1 MIKRVTPKGSP
12 FKFQERKGVDMV
24 NLAYEVETLG
34 SRENFNKVVN
44 YAKTVIEVVGEIEG
58 NYNIADVLND
68 LIEQEK
74 IESNYVSPI
83 VSSLL
88 LDKYGYHAESWNLT
102 HTMTDFS
109 FVSAEIARW
118 KAVDLVIIYFHPE
131 LGVKVLNP
139 KKQDSF
145 QAVQNLKKNELVTI
159 FSGSIKGAV
168 SDEVKAL
175 AIEKCIALLS
185 NEKIKG
191 PSQLLK
197 GAIKI
202 KERKIIPRAVIA
214 PKKAEAKTK
223 KPVDKKV
230 ARSAAAQAAAPAAQA
245 PAPAQEGAKRMTP
258 FYSIPVSNELF
269 HNGNV
274 EAWKKIIESY
284 RTKYP
289 GTDVYIFYEGER
301 IHDINTLFKWGKVK
315 HGSVILIAAAGNNIK
330 DVAKLQKYL
339 RQGASPMFEAF
350 LKFPVNHVLNLF

>member
-1 MIKRVTPKGSP
+1 
-12 FKFQERKGVDMV
+12 MV

-44 YAKTVIEVVGEIEG
+44 YAKSVIEIVGEIEG

-68 LIEQEK
+68 LIEQGRV
-74 IESNYVSPI
+74 ESNHVSPI

-88 LDKYGYHAESWNLT
+88 LDKYGYDVESWNLAQNI
-102 HTMTDFS
+102 TDFS
-109 FVSAEIARW
+109 ALSDEMTRW
-118 KAVDLVIIYFHPE
+118 KAVDLVLIYFHPE
-131 LGVKVLNP
+131 LGVKVINP
-139 KKQDSF
+139 KRGESF
-145 QAVQNLKKNELVTI
+145 QSVQNMKKNELVTI
-159 FSGSIKGAV
+159 YAGVIKGAV
-168 SDEVKAL
+168 SDEVKKL

-185 NEKIKG
+185 NQKVKG
-191 PSQLLK
+191 PSQLTR
-197 GAIKI
+197 GAVKA
-202 KERKIIPRAVIA
+202 KERKIKP
-214 PKKAEAKTK
+214 KAEE
-223 KPVDKKV
+223 KP
-230 ARSAAAQAAAPAAQA
+230 ARAAAPARAKKAAGKKAGPAAAKAA
-245 PAPAQEGAKRMTP
+245 PAAREDAPAAQEGKKRMTP
-258 FYSIPVSNELF
+258 FYSIPVTNELF

-284 RTKYP
+284 QTKYP

-315 HGSVILIAAAGNNIK
+315 HGSVILIAAAGSVIK